1 VKVSIITIVFNRK
14 LEIEQ
19 TIQSVINQTYSDIEY
34 IIVDGGSTDGT
45 VDIIKGYQT
54 KLAKFI
60 SETDKGIYDAINKG
74 INLATGDIIGLIHAG
89 DILFDD
95 LVISKIVQHFHKTGA
110 DILYGNTFLVRPDNI
125 QKVERVFEGC
135 EYKHTRFITG
145 WMPSHISV
153 YIKREVFQLY
163 GNYRLDLNIAAD
175 YELLLRFMYRY
186 RVKSSY
192 YQGVIARFRLGGI
205 SNKNIYSFLKSGSQ
219 CYRAWKLNDLKI
231 AFYTIPFK
239 YMRRIPDIV
248 FSRKRLKKYLL

>member
-1 VKVSIITIVFNRK
+1 VKVSIITIVFNRR

-60 SETDKGIYDAINKG
+60 SEPDKGIYDAINKG

-89 DILFDD
+89 DLLFDD
-95 LVISKIVQHFHKTGA
+95 LVISKIVHHFHKTGA
-110 DILYGNTFLVRPDNI
+110 DISYGNTLLVSPDNI
-125 QKVERVFEGC
+125 QKVIRVFEGC
-135 EYKHTRFITG
+135 EYKPTRFITG

-192 YQGVIARFRLGGI
+192 YPGVIARFRLGGI

-219 CYRAWKLNDLKI
+219 CYRAWKLNDLKVT
-231 AFYTIPFK
+231 FYTIPFK

-248 FSRKRLKKYLL
+248 FSRRRLKKYLL